1 MIDLDLSGRRAIVT
15 GASLGIGAAVVRL
28 LADHGATV
36 SFCARGEAAVAELAG
51 YRPAGSAAAGTRAS
65 GAVRG
70 YVADMGDATSTER
83 FLDAVEADTGPA
95 DILVNN
101 VGASP
106 SRNFLYMR
114 DEDWEQLHQLNLMS
128 AVRCTRRCL
137 PAMRAQQW
145 GRVIMIATSGAVYP
159 NAALIDY
166 AATKAAMIA
175 TAKALAGKYGGDGVL
190 VNTILPGL
198 IHTSMWDRAASE
210 IADASGGATSAADVI
225 ERNGR
230 GVPVGRYGTPE
241 EVAAA
246 VVFLAS
252 NAASYVNGVALA
264 VDGGSGGH
272 V

>member
-1 MIDLDLSGRRAIVT
+1 MIDLDLTGKRAIVT

-36 SFCARGEAAVAELAG
+36 AFCARGEAAVAELAA
-51 YRPAGSAAAGTRAS
+51 YRPAAGSS

-70 YVADMGDATSTER
+70 FTADMADATSTAA
-83 FLDAVEADTGPA
+83 FLDAVDAEVGPA

-106 SRNFLYMR
+106 SRNFLYMS

-137 PAMRAQQW
+137 PAMRSRRW
-145 GRVIMIATSGAVYP
+145 GRVVMIATSGALYP

-198 IHTSMWDRAASE
+198 IHTSMWDRAAGE
-210 IADASGGATSAADVI
+210 IAQAAGTTAAEVL
-225 ERNGR
+225 ERNGK
-230 GVPVGRYGTPE
+230 GVPVGRYGTSE

-246 VVFLAS
+246 VVFLCS
-252 NAASYVNGVALA
+252 NAASYINGVALS